1 VAGSQ
6 QPASVAGLFIDHTC
20 LPSLLMF
27 EDILST
33 LLLGPHAEPR
43 PGLEMIPEI
52 FTPRK
57 PMAASNDWLLLLT
70 FISSHRAH
78 SWEVS

>member
-1 VAGSQ
+1 
-6 QPASVAGLFIDHTC
+6 
-20 LPSLLMF
+20 
-27 EDILST
+27 
-33 LLLGPHAEPR
+33 
-43 PGLEMIPEI
+43 MIPEI